1 MMIEH
6 SPLPHN
12 RMREVGPVVA
22 VGIIVALASFAI
34 FWMANFWNLIL

>member
-6 SPLPHN
+6 STLPHN
-12 RMREVGPVVA
+12 RLREVGSVVA

-34 FWMANFWNLIL
+34 FCMANFWNLIL

>member
-6 SPLPHN
+6 SPLSHN

-22 VGIIVALASFAI
+22 VGIIVALGFVHWPTEAA
-34 FWMANFWNLIL
+34 LGY

>member
-6 SPLPHN
+6 STLLHS

-22 VGIIVALASFAI
+22 VGVIVVLGLVHWLTEAVLGY
-34 FWMANFWNLIL
+34 